1 VREIGIFAVSA
12 TWKGGLVSA
21 GGSRSLVVT
30 LAVTGVVLV
39 AALAGAVLLRPRP
52 AADNT
57 AANRAPITT
66 QSDLREQCGNGPC
79 QLLAT
84 TTVGDSTVQLLA
96 DNLVPSADQTQSG
109 RVRFRGGTGTA
120 VFETNISQDEAVLT
134 HSSLS
139 CLSRPVPACI
149 VFGEYSRNNQKAGA
163 LGEVFVQRGGYWTRP
178 SYSLF
183 YSSAGYFTLWEA
195 EGDATPQVITV
206 QNDCPSGRC
215 ANPKVYVQLFS
226 LGVDSPT
233 SCTKPVSAISLL
245 PGHGTVLPP
254 AADLRACPKAA
265 G

>member
-1 VREIGIFAVSA
+1 MSR
-12 TWKGGLVSA
+12 

-39 AALAGAVLLRPRP
+39 AALAGAILLRPQP
-52 AADNT
+52 ADDHT
-57 AANRAPITT
+57 AAGHSAITT

-79 QLLAT
+79 ELLAT
-84 TTVGDSTVQLLA
+84 ATAGDSTVQLLT
-96 DNLVPSADQTQSG
+96 DNLTPSADQTQSG
-109 RVRFRGGTGTA
+109 RVQFRGSTGTA
-120 VFETNISQDEAVLT
+120 VFETNISQDEVVLT

-139 CLSRPVPACI
+139 CLSGPVSACI
-149 VFGEYSRNNQKAGA
+149 VFGEYSQNNEKAGA
-163 LGEVFVQRGGYWTRP
+163 LGEVFVQRGGNWVRP
-178 SYSLF
+178 SYGLF

-195 EGDATPQVITV
+195 AGDTAPQVITV
-206 QNDCPSGRC
+206 QNDCSTGKC

-245 PGHGTVLPP
+245 PGHGTILPP
-254 AADLRACPKAA
+254 AADLRACPQSA

>member
-1 VREIGIFAVSA
+1 VSR
-12 TWKGGLVSA
+12 

-52 AADNT
+52 VDDHVAARGPS
-57 AANRAPITT
+57 AT
-66 QSDLREQCGNGPC
+66 QPDLREQCGNGPC
-79 QLLAT
+79 LLLSTAT
-84 TTVGDSTVQLLA
+84 AADSTVQLLA
-96 DNLVPSADQTQSG
+96 DNLAPSADQTQSG
-109 RVRFRGGTGTA
+109 RVEFHGRIGTA

-139 CLSRPVPACI
+139 CLSGPVPACI
-149 VFGEYSRNNQKAGA
+149 VFGEYSQNHQKAGA
-163 LGEVFVQRGGYWTRP
+163 LGEVFVERGGYWVRP
-178 SYSLF
+178 SYGLF

-195 EGDATPQVITV
+195 DGDTAPQVITV
-206 QNDCPSGRC
+206 QNDCPTGKC

-226 LGVDSPT
+226 LGMDSPT

-245 PGHGTVLPP
+245 PGHGTILPP
-254 AADLRACPKAA
+254 VADLRACPQSA

>member
-1 VREIGIFAVSA
+1 VSR
-12 TWKGGLVSA
+12 

-52 AADNT
+52 ADNHT
-57 AANRAPITT
+57 AAGGGVITA
-66 QSDLREQCGNGPC
+66 QSDLREQCGSGPC

-84 TTVGDSTVQLLA
+84 ATAGDSTVQLLT
-96 DNLVPSADQTQSG
+96 DNLVVGDPARTQSG
-109 RVRFRGGTGTA
+109 RVQFRGSTGTA

-139 CLSRPVPACI
+139 CLSGPVPACI
-149 VFGEYSRNNQKAGA
+149 VFGEYSQNNDKAGA
-163 LGEVFVQRGGYWTRP
+163 LGEVFVERSGNWMRP
-178 SYSLF
+178 SYGLF

-195 EGDATPQVITV
+195 AGDTAPQVITV
-206 QNDCPSGRC
+206 QNDCPTGKC
-215 ANPKVYVQLFS
+215 VNPKVYVQLFS

-254 AADLRACPKAA
+254 AADLRACPQSA